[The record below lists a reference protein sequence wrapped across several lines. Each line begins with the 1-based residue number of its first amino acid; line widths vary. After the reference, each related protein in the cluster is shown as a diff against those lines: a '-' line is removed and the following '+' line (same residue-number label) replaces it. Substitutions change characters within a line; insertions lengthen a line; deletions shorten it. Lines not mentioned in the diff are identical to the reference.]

1 MSESTESPYIVAAD
15 AESFP
20 ALVVENSAR
29 GPVLVNFRSRADAS
43 CQRQFDLLDRLVR
56 ALDGRLLLV
65 NVDVDAEAAL
75 ARDLGVS
82 DVPALKLF
90 RKGRVVESRSG
101 LQDEAAL
108 EALVQYY
115 VARDSDE
122 VIDRAVPLF
131 AEGRA
136 PDAFRLLGEAM
147 AEDPVNPRLPL
158 AVARLLHHQGRTEA
172 AIRLLD
178 SVPEG
183 VRQYDELLQFRIL
196 LGFRMEA
203 GDEDDAAL
211 QARIDATPDDP
222 RPLRRRAARLVLAG
236 EHAEALALLARLL
249 EREGDDHESYARKAM
264 LRVFALLDPDDPLRA
279 EYGKYFQRY
288 RH

>member
-1 MSESTESPYIVAAD
+1 MSESGESPYIVAAN

-20 ALVVENSAR
+20 ALVLENSAR
-29 GPVLVNFRSRADAS
+29 GPVLVNFHSRDDET
-43 CQRQFDLLDRLVR
+43 CRRQFDLLEALVR

-75 ARDLGVS
+75 ARDLGVTE
-82 DVPALKLF
+82 VPTLKLF
-90 RKGRVVESRSG
+90 RKGRAVESRSG
-101 LQDEAAL
+101 LQDEEAL
-108 EALVQYY
+108 ETLVQYY

-136 PDAFRLLGEAM
+136 QDAFRLLGEAM
-147 AEDPVNPRLPL
+147 AGDPVNPRLPL

-211 QARIDATPDDP
+211 QARIDAAPDDP
-222 RPLRRRAARLVLAG
+222 APLRQRAARQVLAG
-236 EHAEALALLARLL
+236 EHAEALALLVRLL
-249 EREGDDHESYARKAM
+249 EQETDADEPYAQKAM

-279 EYGKYFQRY
+279 EYGRHLQRY
-288 RH
+288 VH